1 MVNASFLVSTSQD
14 QFKSIVLE
22 WDFPEEKYQTG
33 GGGMGGLRTYFFWK
47 KRMEL
52 FRFFSVSLEI
62 SKRKFHPRKFGKV
75 IYVTSLRNFKAKNQ
89 RRPLETL
96 HEFFLVSIGYFLLF
110 LINSWK
116 FCMLFLE
123 HPWKFHILNH
133 LSTCLDFFQNSPIPK
148 TLCQFKRCP
157 IRMKI
162 TYHQLLVSFFYKLIL
177 FNAERW
183 A

>member
-1 MVNASFLVSTSQD
+1 MGFSGRKISNRGRG
-14 QFKSIVLE
+14 K
-22 WDFPEEKYQTG
+22 
-33 GGGMGGLRTYFFWK
+33 GGLRTYFFWK

-116 FCMLFLE
+116 FWNT
-123 HPWKFHILNH
+123 PGNSIS
-133 LSTCLDFFQNSPIPK
+133 STISP
-148 TLCQFKRCP
+148 
-157 IRMKI
+157 
-162 TYHQLLVSFFYKLIL
+162 LVWIFSRIVQSQRPCASS
-177 FNAERW
+177 NAVL
-183 A
+183 

>member
-1 MVNASFLVSTSQD
+1 MMQMPYLRYGQCFFLGKYLIGPIQVNCF
-14 QFKSIVLE
+14 
-22 WDFPEEKYQTG
+22 
-33 GGGMGGLRTYFFWK
+33 GMGFSGRKISNRGRGNGGLRTYFFWK

-52 FRFFSVSLEI
+52 FWFFSVSLEI

-148 TLCQFKRCP
+148 TLC
-157 IRMKI
+157 
-162 TYHQLLVSFFYKLIL
+162 
-177 FNAERW
+177 
-183 A
+183 